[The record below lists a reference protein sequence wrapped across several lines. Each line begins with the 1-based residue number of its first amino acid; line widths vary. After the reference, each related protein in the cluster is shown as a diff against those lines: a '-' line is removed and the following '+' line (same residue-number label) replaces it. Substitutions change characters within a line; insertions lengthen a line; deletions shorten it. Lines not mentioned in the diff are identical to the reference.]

1 MHLFR
6 CVYYNTSFILNKNN
20 AMKHNQ
26 EERRSGALNRLEAQ
40 LENGTKSTKVN
51 DMPLSDKDIKRISK
65 EIEILKKRLL

>member
-1 MHLFR
+1 
-6 CVYYNTSFILNKNN
+6 
-20 AMKHNQ
+20 MKHNQ